1 MKHGFRLE
9 RKQKN
14 LPPEKLYD
22 ILRKIYPKDIAEK
35 LYTELTG
42 LEQPEREKT

>member
-1 MKHGFRLE
+1 MKHEFQLE
-9 RKQKN
+9 RKPTN
-14 LPPEKLYD
+14 LPSEKLYE

-42 LEQPEREKT
+42 LEPPKEET